1 MSIQTPRF
9 IDNLERRY
17 HRFGIENLG
26 MMLVILQ
33 GVGFLALNLAPQVAK
48 KFVFN
53 PDLFLRGEI
62 WRAITFIAM
71 PTSLGIWIVLALFFL
86 YWVMQILEQT
96 WGPFKTTLYL
106 LVGLTLSLMYSIA
119 TGFTLETFLYI
130 EYTLAFAVAIN
141 YPHEEMHIWG
151 ILPVRLWML
160 GLLYLIMVIYD
171 FAMGGWL
178 LRGYI
183 LTVFGSYFI
192 FFGQHHFQ
200 ELRNYLRRRNWRG

>member
-1 MSIQTPRF
+1 
-9 IDNLERRY
+9 
-17 HRFGIENLG
+17 

-33 GVGFLALNLAPQVAK
+33 GVGFLALKFAPLVIL
-48 KFVFN
+48 KFVFI
-53 PDLFLRGEI
+53 PELFLRGEV
-62 WRAITFIAM
+62 WRALTFIALP
-71 PTSLGIWIVLALFFL
+71 PTVDIWIVFALMFL
-86 YWVMQILEQT
+86 YWIMQILEQT

-106 LVGLTLSLMYSIA
+106 FSGLILSLAYSFA
-119 TGFTLETFLYI
+119 TGYPLTTFLYI
-130 EYTLAFAVAIN
+130 EFSLVFAVAIN
-141 YPHEEMHIWG
+141 YPQEEIHLMG
-151 ILPVRLWML
+151 IIPLRIWML
-160 GLLYLIMVIYD
+160 GLFYLLIVIYD